1 MNSDHDMQSADYAEF
16 VKSIQSNEGWNRI
29 LESFARFVNPPQG
42 ARVADL
48 GTGAGTLVDLFRKD
62 YQAEAFGIDYNTLLL
77 QVGRDLY
84 PEQTSVQGNAYH
96 LPFANQSLDMLT
108 ATNVIYLLD
117 NPEEAL
123 HEVVRVL
130 KIGGTIVLLNPS
142 NKMNIANATQLADER
157 GLTGASR
164 DQLINWGRV
173 AEEHPRWSAEEMTDL
188 LTRMGYEAI
197 ETRERVGNGLA
208 LYVRAIRKQ

>member
-29 LESFARFVNPPQG
+29 LESFARFVNPSAG

-48 GTGAGTLVDLFRKD
+48 GTGAGTLVNLLRTE
-62 YQAEAFGIDYNTLLL
+62 YQADAFGIDYNSLLL
-77 QVGRDLY
+77 KVGRELY
-84 PEQTSVQGNAYH
+84 PDQASVQGTAYR
-96 LPFANQSLDMLT
+96 LPLADKSLDMLT
-108 ATNVIYLLD
+108 ATNVLYLLET
-117 NPEEAL
+117 PQQAL
-123 HEVVRVL
+123 VEIQRVL
-130 KIGGTIVLLNPS
+130 KLGGIIVLLNPS
-142 NKMNIANATQLADER
+142 DKMNMATATQLADER

-173 AEEHPRWSAEEMTDL
+173 AEEHPRWSVAEIETMLKDV
-188 LTRMGYEAI
+188 GCAEI